1 MKKSTIAFLTLGIIS
16 IIAVVIALAHMT
28 GQVSMMSPHQEYD
41 AVSIAKA
48 LMTQTW
54 LVFIFG
60 LGGGAG
66 ITGGI
71 LELRNQ
77 IKSK

>member
-16 IIAVVIALAHMT
+16 IIAVVVVLAHMT
-28 GQVSMMSPHQEYD
+28 GQVSMMSPYQEYD
-41 AVSIAKA
+41 AVAIAKS

-54 LVFIFG
+54 LVFIVG

-66 ITGGI
+66 ITGAI